1 MGEQRGTI
9 GIVLLFEVIVAALVL
24 FAVGVV
30 AAGRGGS
37 LGPADPDRR
46 FVELPVDRSLT
57 ADDLETVHFGVGFR
71 GYRMDEVDALL
82 DRLSEEIAERDARI
96 SQLESGPPPQ
106 PVADHTADDA
116 WQTRTDE

>member
-1 MGEQRGTI
+1 MRLTVLAVAVLVYAPWPARNSLLLGQLTFGSSEATEWLWRGNNPN
-9 GIVLLFEVIVAALVL
+9 AN
-24 FAVGVV
+24 
-30 AAGRGGS
+30 GG
-37 LGPADPDRR
+37 
-46 FVELPVDRSLT
+46 SLT